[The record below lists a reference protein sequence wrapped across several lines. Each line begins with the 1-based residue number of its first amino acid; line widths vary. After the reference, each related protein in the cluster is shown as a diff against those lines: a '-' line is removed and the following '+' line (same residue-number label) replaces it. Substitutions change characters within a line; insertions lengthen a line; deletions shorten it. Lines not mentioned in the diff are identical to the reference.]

1 MGVPTAATIPSR
13 RERNAGDETDNC
25 ESRQAA
31 TDKSFALVLCPSS
44 EFSICAWTE
53 QENVRNDVGEVAACF
68 DEGSR
73 GSSDLRRS
81 RTSLNPRPGVSL
93 LIVTNVFVRNVVPHS
108 RPVTH
113 DENSRAFL
121 SEIRA
126 LPFPGV
132 FCFHRSGIHHPD

>member
-93 LIVTNVFVRNVVPHS
+93 FNRYERIRPKRCSPLEASHARREFSRIPIRNSSVALS
-108 RPVTH
+108 RCLLF
-113 DENSRAFL
+113 S
-121 SEIRA
+121 
-126 LPFPGV
+126 PFRNP
-132 FCFHRSGIHHPD
+132 PP